1 MGGWIYGKDDLKY
14 SKIGI
19 EMARI
24 NSKIGIEMARIN
36 YKIGIEMA
44 RINWRE
50 IYWNGV
56 LGYLD
61 PY

>member
-1 MGGWIYGKDDLKY
+1 MARIN

-24 NSKIGIEMARIN
+24 NSKIGIEMV
-36 YKIGIEMA
+36 

-50 IYWNGV
+50 FYWNDV

-61 PY
+61 PYQHASWAK